1 MVGNTSA
8 VIPRRGIQPIF
19 PRTSCLFDET
29 WLADSRAAFQ
39 REIHSPA
46 GVNLASALAALVLP
60 GVVHEEWTLRNRPQ
74 PKSNNQESRR

>member
-1 MVGNTSA
+1 MVGNTLA
-8 VIPRRGIQPIF
+8 VIPRRSIRGIF

-46 GVNLASALAALVLP
+46 GVNLASALAAFVLP
-60 GVVHEEWTLRNRPQ
+60 GVVHGEWTT
-74 PKSNNQESRR
+74 ESASAEK